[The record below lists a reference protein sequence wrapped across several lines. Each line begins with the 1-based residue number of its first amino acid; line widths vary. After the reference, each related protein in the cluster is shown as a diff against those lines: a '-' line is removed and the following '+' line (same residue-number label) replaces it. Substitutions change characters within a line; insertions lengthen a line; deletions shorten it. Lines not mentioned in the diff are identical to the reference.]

1 MQAWTDY
8 IIEEIKNKKAL
19 ARIDRLRLRAQLVF
33 RAKPTGNFSSLF
45 CYFVISVH
53 YANTKVSSEYYI
65 RLGPEIYPTRQ
76 LESLRLSCLSR
87 IDSWVK
93 ERKED
98 LPDTKI
104 FFKTR
109 RNKRR

>member
-1 MQAWTDY
+1 MQCWTDY
-8 IIEEIKNKKAL
+8 IIEEIKNKEKIAHL
-19 ARIDRLRLRAQLVF
+19 TRLRVRLVF
-33 RAKPTGNFSSLF
+33 RAKPTGVFSSLF

-53 YANTKVSSEYYI
+53 YVNTKVSSEYYI

-87 IDSWVK
+87 IESWANR
-93 ERKED
+93 RKD
-98 LPDTKI
+98 DFPNTKI